1 VKPRNANKAARRSVT
16 LSLDSNST
24 AFVQGTGLV
33 TDALDSSKMI
43 LMSQQA
49 TKRLSTAGPSAP
61 LLAVL
66 RKADC
71 PFLEPL
77 VILEELWPDDYQKGM
92 KLFEGAAERANQR

>member
-1 VKPRNANKAARRSVT
+1 
-16 LSLDSNST
+16 
-24 AFVQGTGLV
+24 
-33 TDALDSSKMI
+33 
-43 LMSQQA
+43 
-49 TKRLSTAGPSAP
+49 